1 MPNLVKTSNYFIS
14 ELVPQGF
21 TSWTAYYHHCER
33 VEKVKYWL
41 QGTVGALMLLG
52 AYALN
57 GYIDYVWSF

>member
-1 MPNLVKTSNYFIS
+1 MPNLVKTNNDFIA

-21 TSWTAYYHHCER
+21 SSWTAYNRHKER

-41 QGTVGALMLLG
+41 QGTVGALVFLG
-52 AYALN
+52 VYALN